1 MAELENKLHL
11 YTGEGKGKTTAA
23 MGLALRALG
32 HGRRVLI
39 AQFLKDGRSGELT
52 AFKNLPGACVAEIA
66 PIADFTFRMTPEQLA
81 ETKRRQAAQIEPLF
95 SLIASSRPDMAVFD
109 ELAMAMQLSLV
120 DVGAAWR
127 LIEEA
132 LKCGEVILTG
142 RYAPQELIRRA
153 DYLSEVVKRRHPYD
167 LGLPAREGVEW

>member
-1 MAELENKLHL
+1 MAELANKLHL
-11 YTGEGKGKTTAA
+11 YMGEGKGKTTAA

-52 AFKNLPGACVAEIA
+52 VLKNLSGALVAESV
-66 PIADFTFRMTPEQLA
+66 PIADFTFRMTPEQVA
-81 ETKRRQAAQIEPLF
+81 ETKRQQAAQLDSLF
-95 SLIASSRPDMAVFD
+95 SMVTSKKPDMVVFD
-109 ELAMAMQLSLV
+109 ELAMAMQLCLV
-120 DVGAAWR
+120 DMGAAWR
-127 LIEEA
+127 LIDEA
-132 LKCGEVILTG
+132 LKSGEVVLTG

-153 DYLSEVVKRRHPYD
+153 DYVSEIVKHRHPYD

>member
-1 MAELENKLHL
+1 MEPVNKLHL
-11 YTGEGKGKTTAA
+11 YIGEGKGKTTAA

-32 HGRRVLI
+32 HGRQVLI
-39 AQFLKDGRSGELT
+39 AQFLKDGRSGELM
-52 AFKNLPGACVAEIA
+52 ALKGLPGALIAETV
-66 PIADFTFRMTPEQLA
+66 PILDFTFRMTPDQVA
-81 ETKRRQAAQIEPLF
+81 ETKRQQSKQLESLF
-95 SLIASSRPDMAVFD
+95 SLVASNKPDMTVFD

-120 DVGAAWR
+120 DMDAAWQ

-153 DYLSEVVKRRHPYD
+153 DYISEVMKRRHPYD
-167 LGLPAREGVEW
+167 LGLPARKGVEW